1 MCGFA
6 GIYSLN
12 QININTEI
20 LLNMSNKLVH
30 RGPDDS
36 GIWINSSKSI
46 GFAHQR
52 LAVID
57 LTSAGSQ
64 PMHSKNNRFTI
75 VFNGEIYN
83 HHELRNEL
91 DLYNWKG
98 HSDTETLLACIES
111 WGLDK
116 TLNKINGMFAF
127 ALWDSIDC
135 TVQLARDRMGEK
147 PLYYGWQ
154 GDSFL
159 FGSELKA
166 LKVHPSF
173 KDQIDME
180 SLNLYFR
187 YNNIPAPFS
196 IYRDI
201 YKLTPGSIL
210 TLHIGEKKYEIKKY
224 WSVLNTAVES
234 LSNLSKN
241 TEEEL
246 VFELDNL
253 LRRSIKQKMLSDVPI
268 GAFLSAGIDSSTIVS
283 IMQAISSKPI
293 KTFTI
298 GFEDESYNEANEARL
313 IANHL
318 GTDHHEICV
327 KPQDIID
334 LIPLLPVLY
343 DEPFSDA
350 SQIPTYLVSKLAK
363 EKVTVSL
370 SGDGGDELFC
380 GYNRYLITEKLWGVL
395 RIFPL
400 FFRKLISFLIL
411 SIPINFWK
419 KLETFAFLSKKY
431 KNIGFKL
438 HKGAEAISS
447 NTLYEL
453 YDNLLSNWKS
463 DVQLV
468 KGTKQRLNPGL
479 DISKGLERF
488 SKVEK
493 MMLWDMQ
500 SYLPNDILVKL
511 DRASMGVSLEGR
523 VPFLDHE
530 IVEFAWR
537 VPTKYKYKNNKG
549 KWLLRQ
555 VLHKYIPEGLVERPK
570 SGFTLPLSEWL
581 RGPLKD
587 WAEGLINTD
596 RIESEGILNSHMIN
610 QRWQEHQA
618 GNTDWSN
625 QLWSILMFQL
635 WLEHNIK

>member
-1 MCGFA
+1 MCGFV
-6 GIYSLN
+6 GIHSVN
-12 QININTEI
+12 QKNIHSEI
-20 LLNMSNKLVH
+20 LLNMSKMLVH

-36 GIWINSSKSI
+36 GVWINSSNSI

-57 LTSAGSQ
+57 LTSAGHQ
-64 PMHSKNNRFTI
+64 PMHSSSNRFTI

-83 HHELRNEL
+83 HNELRKEL
-91 DLYNWKG
+91 HYLEWKG
-98 HSDTETLLACIES
+98 HSDTETLLTCIES
-111 WGLDK
+111 WGIDK
-116 TLNKINGMFAF
+116 TLKKINGMFAF
-127 ALWDSIDC
+127 ALWDSNEC
-135 TVQLARDRMGEK
+135 TMHLARDRMGEK
-147 PLYYGWQ
+147 PLYFGWQ

-166 LKVHPSF
+166 LKMHPSF
-173 KDQIDME
+173 RGQIDRD
-180 SLNLYFR
+180 SLSLYFR

-201 YKLTPGSIL
+201 YKLAPGSIL
-210 TLHIGEKKYEIKKY
+210 TLRQGEKKYKVRKY
-224 WSVLNTAVES
+224 WSLFNTAIQG

-246 VFELDNL
+246 VLELDNM
-253 LRRSIKQKMLSDVPI
+253 LRKSIKQKLLSDVPI
-268 GAFLSAGIDSSTIVS
+268 GAFLSAGIDSSTVVS
-283 IMQAISSKPI
+283 IMQSLSSKPI

-298 GFEDESYNEANEARL
+298 GFKDEAYDEANDARL

-318 GTDHHEICV
+318 GTDHHELYV
-327 KPQDIID
+327 EPQDIID
-334 LIPLLPVLY
+334 LIPLLSDLY

-363 EKVTVSL
+363 ERVTVSL

-380 GYNRYLITEKLWGVL
+380 GYNRYHVTEKFWGIIT
-395 RIFPL
+395 RFPL
-400 FFRKLISFLIL
+400 FFRKLISFLLL
-411 SIPINFWK
+411 SIPINYWN
-419 KLETFAFLSKKY
+419 KLENFAFLSKKY
-431 KNIGFKL
+431 NNIGFKVY
-438 HKGAEAISS
+438 KGAGVIVS

-453 YDNLLSNWKS
+453 YDNLLSNWKIT
-463 DVQLV
+463 DKLV
-468 KGTKQRLNPGL
+468 RGAGNRLHL
-479 DISKGLERF
+479 DLDSSEELECF

-523 VPFLDHE
+523 VPFLDHK
-530 IVEFAWR
+530 IVEFSWR
-537 VPTKYKYKNNKG
+537 VPSKYKFKNNKG

-555 VLHKYIPEGLVERPK
+555 VLHQYIPKELTERPK
-570 SGFTLPLSEWL
+570 SGFTLPLSDWL

-596 RIESEGILNSHMIN
+596 RIDDEGILNSDIVN
-610 QRWQEHQA
+610 KKWQEHQA
-618 GNTDWSN
+618 GNNDWSN

-635 WLEHNIK
+635 WLEHNTK